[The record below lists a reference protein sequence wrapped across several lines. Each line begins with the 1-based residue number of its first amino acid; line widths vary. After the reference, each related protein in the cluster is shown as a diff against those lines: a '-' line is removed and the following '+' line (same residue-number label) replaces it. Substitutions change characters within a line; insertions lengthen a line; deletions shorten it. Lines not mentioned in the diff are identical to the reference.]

1 MEKIFTQN
9 VFSRIIIS
17 LKIAASEA
25 TTDAHNFLSRNAI
38 QYFFS
43 TETRHSKVGVEVR
56 EIWENEISPE
66 QSEDLRKRCKRESSL
81 SSCDVFLQSFW
92 LFDANATFAVS
103 VLFSVARFQITAA
116 RAVFVNVRRLL
127 VPF

>member
-1 MEKIFTQN
+1 MHIIFCLATQYN
-9 VFSRIIIS
+9 I
-17 LKIAASEA
+17 
-25 TTDAHNFLSRNAI
+25 
-38 QYFFS
+38 FF

-56 EIWENEISPE
+56 EIWENEITPE